1 MKKSILLLFSLAL
14 FCNKSFSQTGLYDQ
28 YVVQEIKI
36 YFHEPDWDHI
46 LDSLKLYDLGYLQAD
61 SVIVNGT
68 KLDSVGIKYKGNS
81 SYDPTQVKNPFT
93 IKFDKFVSGQN
104 YQGYTSLKMAN
115 CYDDPSMIREVLA
128 YSILKNYMHCPQ
140 SNYAKI
146 YINDVLIGL
155 YSNDEDINK
164 SFVLKHFYSSANPF
178 FKASPALASPAMKA
192 NLKYIDDNSSSYTDL
207 YEKESSGSSGWV
219 DFIALCDT
227 ITNSPSS
234 LAGVMDIDRVIW
246 MLAFDN
252 ILVNL
257 DSYIGVFSQNYFIYK
272 DNNGIWNPIIWDL
285 NMAFGGF
292 NFLGS
297 PSNGMGTLALSDMQ
311 TLSPLAHSTHT
322 DWPLINIIMQ
332 NDQYKR
338 KYMAH
343 YRTILNEMFAN
354 DFYKT
359 LAADFQATIQ
369 SSVIADTNKF
379 FSDAAFQNG
388 MTQDVIINGRT
399 VPGIAN
405 LMDARV
411 AFLQSDSEI
420 IKVAPDVAAIQLS
433 SYTPSINDVV
443 NITVSVTN
451 ADYVQFSYRSDST
464 LKFTSITL
472 YDDGLHNDGV
482 AGDFVYGGS
491 IIITSNYTEYY
502 VYTENNDAGIFF
514 PARAEHEFY
523 TLPGNPVT
531 VGVNTL
537 TNQGQKLI
545 VYPNPAQE
553 KITIQSSSNDLKLV
567 KIYNILGHE
576 VLQTMASGMQSD
588 INLSDLS
595 EGIYFVK
602 ATQNGEEFSHKIII
616 QR

>member
-602 ATQNGEEFSHKIII
+602 ATQDGEEFSHKIII

>member
-36 YFHEPDWDHI
+36 YFHEPDWDYI

-354 DFYKT
+354 EFYKT

-491 IIITSNYTEYY
+491 ITITSDYTEYY
-502 VYTENNDAGIFF
+502 V
-514 PARAEHEFY
+514 
-523 TLPGNPVT
+523 
-531 VGVNTL
+531 
-537 TNQGQKLI
+537 
-545 VYPNPAQE
+545 
-553 KITIQSSSNDLKLV
+553 
-567 KIYNILGHE
+567 
-576 VLQTMASGMQSD
+576 
-588 INLSDLS
+588 
-595 EGIYFVK
+595 
-602 ATQNGEEFSHKIII
+602 
-616 QR
+616 